1 MKDTKLYPYM
11 IIIEL
16 PEVISYLN
24 YYYLTLK
31 RVLES
36 EQIKD
41 EATKEL
47 IKEDIRFLQIEI
59 SSLELFYRLTAN
71 IYNQITHSNLY

>member
-1 MKDTKLYPYM
+1 MKNKKLIPYM
-11 IIIEL
+11 IIIKL
-16 PEVISYLN
+16 PEIIGYLN
-24 YYYLTLK
+24 YYYLTLQ

-47 IKEDIRFLQIEI
+47 IKEDIRFLKAEI
-59 SSLELFYRLTAN
+59 LSLKLFYKLTAN
-71 IYNQITHSNLY
+71 IYKTNNTF

>member
-1 MKDTKLYPYM
+1 MENTKLSPYM
-11 IIIEL
+11 TIMEL
-16 PEVISYLN
+16 PEIIGDLHR
-24 YYYLTLK
+24 YYLTLQ

-47 IKEDIRFLQIEI
+47 IKEDIQFLKIEI
-59 SSLELFYRLTAN
+59 SSLKLFYELMAN
-71 IYNQITHSNLY
+71 IYRIK

>member
-1 MKDTKLYPYM
+1 MENTKLNPF
-11 IIIEL
+11 IKVLKL
-16 PEVISYLN
+16 PEIIDHLYR
-24 YYYLTLK
+24 YYLTLK

-47 IKEDIRFLQIEI
+47 IKEDIEFLEIEI
-59 SSLELFYRLTAN
+59 SSLELFYELMAN
-71 IYNQITHSNLY
+71 IYRIK